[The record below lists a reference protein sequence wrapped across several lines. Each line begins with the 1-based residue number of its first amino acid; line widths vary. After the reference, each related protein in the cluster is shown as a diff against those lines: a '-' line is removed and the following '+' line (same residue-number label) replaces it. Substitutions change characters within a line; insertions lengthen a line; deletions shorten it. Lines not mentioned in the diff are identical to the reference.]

1 MASIVNVYPIERAL
15 LSGYSPGESPTL
27 GVEITPYAR
36 TCPKVL
42 WSDGIDLFGFDRQ
55 EDAMQ
60 RRDFLTNMLAGTALL
75 HLRSTQAQETAREI
89 VLERAAAGTPHKGK
103 VLLAVQAHSDDIPLS
118 SAGTVA
124 KLVEEGYTGYLVRAT
139 NDDMGDA
146 PGLGTRGTIGEN
158 VLGNEHDN
166 DKVGRI
172 LGLKRVFNLN
182 YTNHRMGDVSQN
194 ELQCRLIFLIRL
206 LKADTVVCWDPWAHD
221 EENPDHAAIARG
233 VEAAC
238 WMAGRYHDY
247 PEQFAAGLE
256 PHAVKEKYY
265 YARRPEITRVVD
277 ISGVVDK
284 KVEAN
289 RANVAKG
296 PAGHHGSQLRAELAK
311 KNQRLPLLGDDDDTA
326 DRNYIKEFLL
336 ARDREYGRKYDVEY
350 AEAFH
355 YIGPAKS
362 RPIADY
368 IQKQVVPLK

>member
-1 MASIVNVYPIERAL
+1 
-15 LSGYSPGESPTL
+15 
-27 GVEITPYAR
+27 
-36 TCPKVL
+36 
-42 WSDGIDLFGFDRQ
+42 
-55 EDAMQ
+55 MQ
-60 RRDFLTNMLAGTALL
+60 RRDFLTKMLAGASLL
-75 HLRSTQAQETAREI
+75 QLRSTEAQETEETPRQVFI
-89 VLERAAAGTPHKGK
+89 ERAAAGTPHKGK

-124 KLVEEGYTGYLVRAT
+124 KLVQEGYTGYLVRAT

-146 PGLGTRGTIGEN
+146 PGLGTLGSIGEN
-158 VLGNEHDN
+158 VLGNERDN
-166 DKVGRI
+166 DQVARA

-206 LKADTVVCWDPWAHD
+206 LKVDTVVCWDPWAHD
-221 EENPDHAAIARG
+221 EENPDHSAIARG

-256 PHAVKEKYY
+256 RHAVQEKYY
-265 YARRPEITRVVD
+265 YARRPEITRIVD
-277 ISGVVDK
+277 ISSVIDK

-289 RANVAKG
+289 RANVFKG

-336 ARDREYGRKYDVEY
+336 ARNRELGRKYGVEY

-355 YIGPAKS
+355 YIGPPRS
-362 RPIADY
+362 RRIEDY
-368 IQKQVVPLK
+368 IRKEAMPLK